1 MARLRTW
8 EKNMERLIR
17 SKAELRSIILEKRKY
32 LTEEMRTAW
41 DEAVLCRL
49 KSLAPSLFPGK
60 DGCVYGY
67 VSVRR
72 ETGTDAILSW
82 CLKEGIRIALP
93 RVTGRDMTF
102 YFITGREQLVPG
114 AFCIPEPAPDCE
126 PACVPQAP
134 VLVPGVA
141 FSYDGGRLGYGAGY
155 YDRFLAREPD
165 HETIGLCYEFQL
177 TEGGWEEHHDV
188 KIGRIITPD
197 RLLESDRN
205 CKTWE
210 KFVKE

>member
-1 MARLRTW
+1 
-8 EKNMERLIR
+8 MERLIR
-17 SKAELRSIILEKRKY
+17 SKAELRRVILQQRKN

-49 KSLAPSLFPGK
+49 KSLPSSVFPGK

-67 VSVRR
+67 VSVRG
-72 ETGTDAILSW
+72 ETGTEKILSW
-82 CLKEGIRIALP
+82 CLKEGIRVALP
-93 RVTGRDMTF
+93 RVTGRDMAF
-102 YFITGREQLVPG
+102 YFVKGREQLVPG
-114 AFCIPEPAPDCE
+114 SFQIPEPAADCE
-126 PACVPQAP
+126 AAHVPGAL

-141 FSYDGGRLGYGAGY
+141 FSRNGGRLGYGAGY
-155 YDRFLAREPD
+155 YDRFLTREPG

-177 TEGGWEEHHDV
+177 TEGGWEEPHDV
-188 KIGRIITPD
+188 KIDRIITPE
-197 RLLESDRN
+197 RLLEDYRN